1 MHESH
6 GYEIDRYRKRIFVS
20 VRRRAVGTVLA
31 PVLAAATS
39 LAVCPE
45 ASAAAWHSPHRPT
58 VSHRPAVTHHLAL
71 SHHLAVTHHLAILPA
86 AAAGRHAA
94 HRKPVA
100 SSPSP
105 PASGRKGESAVH
117 YAVSQLGKP
126 YRYGGTGPDGFDCSG
141 LTQQAWRAAG
151 VSIPR
156 TTYTQARAGAS
167 VPLDRIQ
174 PGDLVIFYSDRSHVG
189 LYAGNGKV
197 IVSPHHGAVIK
208 YAPLHSMPI
217 STVRRPG

>member
-39 LAVCPE
+39 LAVCPA
-45 ASAAAWHSPHRPT
+45 ASAATGRSPSP
-58 VSHRPAVTHHLAL
+58 PAVSPGAAL
-71 SHHLAVTHHLAILPA
+71 SPA
-86 AAAGRHAA
+86 SASGRQVVR
-94 HRKPVA
+94 RKPVA
-100 SSPSP
+100 SPLSQTAPVW
-105 PASGRKGESAVH
+105 RGETALH
-117 YAVSQLGKP
+117 FAVSQLGKP
-126 YRYGGTGPDGFDCSG
+126 YRYGGTGPDAFDCSG

-156 TTYTQARAGAS
+156 TTRTQARAGAA

-174 PGDLVIFYSDRSHVG
+174 PGDLVIFYADESHVG
-189 LYAGNGKV
+189 LYAGDGKV
-197 IVSPHHGAVIK
+197 IVSPHRGAVVR

>member
-31 PVLAAATS
+31 PVLAVATS
-39 LAVCPE
+39 LAVCPA
-45 ASAAAWHSPHRPT
+45 ASAARGQSPPPPAVSPGLT
-58 VSHRPAVTHHLAL
+58 VSH
-71 SHHLAVTHHLAILPA
+71 A
-86 AAAGRHAA
+86 AAVDRKAVR
-94 HRKPVA
+94 RKPVA
-100 SSPSP
+100 SSPSWS
-105 PASGRKGESAVH
+105 ALGRRGERAVH
-117 YAVSQLGKP
+117 FAVSQLGKP
-126 YRYGGTGPDGFDCSG
+126 YRYGGTGPDAFDCSG

-151 VSIPR
+151 ISIPR
-156 TTYTQARAGAS
+156 TTRTQARAGAVVS
-167 VPLDRIQ
+167 LDRIQ
-174 PGDLVIFYSDRSHVG
+174 PGDLVIFYADDSHVG

-197 IVSPHHGAVIK
+197 IVSPHRGAVVR